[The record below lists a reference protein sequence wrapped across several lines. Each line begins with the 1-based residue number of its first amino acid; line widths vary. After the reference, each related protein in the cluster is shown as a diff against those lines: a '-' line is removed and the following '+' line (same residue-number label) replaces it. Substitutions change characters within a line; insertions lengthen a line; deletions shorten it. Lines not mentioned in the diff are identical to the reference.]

1 MVSCVFVYLFT
12 RKHLQ
17 QEEKS
22 PKYGPGTSQA
32 MHCAKTKHSAQGWQ
46 VQYNINTVLCLCRK

>member
-17 QEEKS
+17 PEEKS
-22 PKYGPGTSQA
+22 TKYGPGTSQA
-32 MHCAKTKHSAQGWQ
+32 THYAKAEHLAQGWQ
-46 VQYNINTVLCLCRK
+46 VQYYINTVLCLRRK